1 MYYSKI
7 SYNFIEIITG
17 DSDKEGH
24 YYRFFSKL
32 VTSPIPFPLQISF
45 HLPAQFKLPVPRTFL
60 HPFLHIFAAVLCNN
74 SCNLTKQFRGC
85 TFKHLAYLGSPK
97 ESLFAIHCLFCV
109 AVQLV
114 VILLNLAV
122 VSVFDCLIRFCKG

>member
-7 SYNFIEIITG
+7 FYNFIEIITG

-45 HLPAQFKLPVPRTFL
+45 HLPAQFKLPVPWGFL
-60 HPFLHIFAAVLCNN
+60 HPFLHIFETIICNN
-74 SCNLTKQFRGC
+74 SGNLTEQFRGC
-85 TFKHLAYLGSPK
+85 AFKHLSDFVGSE

-114 VILLNLAV
+114 VILLNLIV
-122 VSVFDCLIRFCKG
+122 ISIFDYLV